1 MLLRFGKTTT
11 ENNNT
16 YESVN
21 LFVELKFMPN
31 DLLKNINLRFF
42 LIVDNHSLRVCVVIL
57 VRVICRNKKRCSHN
71 SCISCM
77 FKSVVKDYLL
87 TNFLP
92 F

>member
-1 MLLRFGKTTT
+1 M
-11 ENNNT
+11 

-21 LFVELKFMPN
+21 LFAELKLMPSG
-31 DLLKNINLRFF
+31 LLRNINLRYF
-42 LIVDNHSLRVCVVIL
+42 LIVDSRSSCIRIVIL
-57 VRVICRNKKRCSHN
+57 ILVMCRNKKRCDHN
-71 SCISCM
+71 NRISCM